1 MKDQIIQAIKTFNIA
16 KLQIL
21 LDDDRTY
28 MDVSKSLFLR
38 ALAKKF
44 ESAKEGG
51 CHSFD
56 DVFYGVCKSSNSVND
71 GMTFISNFG
80 YYLDIYLE
88 EKNDSITDIRVCKK
102 MFNFIEVIKVYN
114 LGFCF
119 NRDELTHFKPDLKYT
134 FIEQEY
140 TLLLKDIALAP
151 AIITLDELV
160 NWYEVYTR
168 MTTILHEIGFF
179 RSMYYNLYNAAY
191 SLISDFENI
200 IKLKSRAYH
209 AIDALISYQKAA
221 NEREKLIWFYENKID
236 KSSTVY
242 FYLPP
247 DLKNSSFVTYK
258 SRKLNLHIDISGYE
272 YVMDYFLKID
282 NFHEEL
288 MKKYEPLS
296 EHFDQSETGSITC
309 SLENFLKL
317 HNKHQDIVEKYGGA
331 RL

>member
-1 MKDQIIQAIKTFNIA
+1 MKDQIINAIKNFDIN
-16 KLQIL
+16 KLDNL
-21 LDDDRTY
+21 LDDTKPY

-38 ALAKKF
+38 TLAKKF

-56 DVFYGVCKSSNSVND
+56 DVLFGVCKSANSVND

-88 EKNDSITDIRVCKK
+88 EKNDSVSDIRVCKK
-102 MFNFIEVIKVYN
+102 MFNFIDVIKVYN

-119 NRDELTHFKPDLKYT
+119 NRDELIHFKPDWKYS
-134 FIEQEY
+134 FIEREY

-151 AIITLDELV
+151 ATITLDELV
-160 NWYEVYTR
+160 NWYEGYSK
-168 MTTILHEIGFF
+168 MTTILQEIGFF
-179 RSMYYNLYNAAY
+179 RSMYYTLYNAAY

-221 NEREKLIWFYENKID
+221 NEREKLIWLYENKID
-236 KSSTVY
+236 RSSTVY
-242 FYLPP
+242 FYLPQ
-247 DLKNSSFVTYK
+247 DFKNNSFVTYK

-282 NFHEEL
+282 NFYEEL

-296 EHFDQSETGSITC
+296 EHFQQSETGSITC
-309 SLENFLKL
+309 SLESFLKL